1 MPKYIVKPEND
12 MPTTV
17 AGSAKGEKRYPTVY
31 MPVSQ
36 EIVDALAVGDA
47 VEVTLKGKVSALSSD
62 KGSKQERHNLTVELR
77 EVEAYPDDAAEGAD
91 DAAEGEGQDGGK
103 GGKKKKNSMKDE
115 IDQGLG
121 YQKG

>member
-1 MPKYIVKPEND
+1 MPKYVVKPEDNT
-12 MPTTV
+12 PT
-17 AGSAKGEKRYPTVY
+17 AIGSGKAEKRYPTVY
-31 MPVSQ
+31 LPVSQ

-91 DAAEGEGQDGGK
+91 DAAEGEGESDN
-103 GGKKKKNSMKDE
+103 GGKKKKNSMQDE
-115 IDQGLG
+115 IEQGLG
-121 YQKG
+121 YTKG

>member
-1 MPKYIVKPEND
+1 MPKYVVKPEDNT
-12 MPTTV
+12 PT
-17 AGSAKGEKRYPTVY
+17 AIGDSAKAEKRYPTVY
-31 MPVSQ
+31 LPVSQ

-62 KGSKQERHNLTVELR
+62 KGSKSERHNLTVELR

-91 DAAEGEGQDGGK
+91 DAAEGEGSGNGGA
-103 GGKKKKNSMKDE
+103 KKKKGTMKDE

-121 YQKG
+121 YQKA

>member
-1 MPKYIVKPEND
+1 MPKYIVKPEDNT
-12 MPTTV
+12 PT
-17 AGSAKGEKRYPTVY
+17 AIGGKAEKRYPTVY
-31 MPVSQ
+31 LPVSQ

-91 DAAEGEGQDGGK
+91 DAAEGEGQDGG
-103 GGKKKKNSMKDE
+103 GNGEKKKKNTMKDE

-121 YQKG
+121 YQKA